1 MKKYQVV
8 DDLSE
13 RELEDIVRKSADLIE
28 EGTRYIDHQTMT
40 NRGPLD
46 VLMVDSGGSLIVAE
60 LKIVED
66 DSMLMQG
73 VDYYDYVVKN
83 LEAFARI
90 YKDFNINP
98 TQTARLFLIAPSFS
112 QSLLNRCKWFDLPI
126 SLFTYKCITL
136 EEDKD
141 KTPIYT
147 EITVPSAPKVIE
159 HNDIEKNINYI
170 TNPDMIVLFKTILG
184 EIHEIDKNNIT
195 VDPTK
200 NDLSLKAYGSV
211 FAYLCPR
218 RNNFVI
224 NTYDKDNIWKGY
236 PIHVKED
243 FEAIKQQLDSLVHS
257 YAQ

>member
-1 MKKYQVV
+1 MKKYQVA
-8 DDLSE
+8 DLSE

-28 EGTRYIDHQTMT
+28 EGARYIDHQKMT
-40 NRGPLD
+40 DRGSLD

-60 LKIVED
+60 LKIIED

-112 QSLLNRCKWFDLPI
+112 LSLLNRCKWLDLPI
-126 SLFTYKCITL
+126 SLFIYKCITL
-136 EEDKD
+136 EEDKEI
-141 KTPIYT
+141 TPIYT
-147 EITVPSAPKVIE
+147 EITIPSALKVIE
-159 HNDIEKNINYI
+159 HKDTENNLNYI
-170 TNPDMIVLFKTILG
+170 TNSDMLVFCKDVLK
-184 EIHEIDKNNIT
+184 EIQDIDKSNIS

-224 NTYDKDNIWKGY
+224 YTYDKDNNWKGY
-236 PIHVKED
+236 PIHQKED
-243 FEAIKQQLDSLVHS
+243 FAAIKPQLDALVHS
-257 YAQ
+257 YAK